1 MKEKGSSFKS
11 AGYAFSVT
19 TAAALLAAC
28 SGGGSPSS
36 ALAPSTGMNS
46 SSVGHVPSVKEH
58 VTLTARVSKAV
69 HKDHRKSWISP
80 EARRAPRLLFVS
92 DDGTDD
98 INIFTLP
105 GLALKGQLT
114 GFSEPQGMCTDASGN
129 IWVANTGTNQL
140 LQLSRSGS
148 LLKTLDDPTGFPV
161 GCAVNR
167 LNNDLAVTNIIGNP
181 SGDGN
186 VVVYANSTGTPQ
198 AFADP
203 SVFEYFFP
211 AYDNAG
217 NLYVDGEGSAG
228 FALMEL
234 ASGSSTLSPVSIS
247 GGTLFFPGGVNW
259 DSATSS
265 LVIGDQECNGASES
279 CLYSATVS
287 DGVATITG
295 VTMLLDPSGQS
306 GDVDQTTIGPQGRF
320 FAGGFI
326 SESSD
331 PSGVARWAFPA
342 GGVPT
347 NFNGTALSEP
357 IGAAISNK

>member
-1 MKEKGSSFKS
+1 MRISRP
-11 AGYAFSVT
+11 AYYALGVT

-36 ALAPSTGMNS
+36 ALSPSTGMNS

-58 VTLTARVSKAV
+58 VTLTARVSKPV

-80 EARRAPRLLFVS
+80 EARRAPRLLFIS

-98 INIFTLP
+98 INIYTMPNQVLR
-105 GLALKGQLT
+105 GQLT

-129 IWVANTGTNQL
+129 IWVTNTGTNQVI
-140 LQLSRSGS
+140 QLSRSGAT
-148 LLKTLDDPTGFPV
+148 LKTLDDPTGFPV

-167 LNNDLAVTNIIGNP
+167 ANNDLAVTNIIGNP

-198 AFADP
+198 AFSTP
-203 SVFEYFFP
+203 TVFEYFFP

-228 FALMEL
+228 YALTEL

-259 DSATSS
+259 NPATSS
-265 LVIGDQECNGASES
+265 VVLGDQECNGGEAS
-279 CLYSATVS
+279 CQYSATVS
-287 DGVATITG
+287 GGVATITG
-295 VTMLLDPSGQS
+295 VTNLSDLSGGTAFDLDQG
-306 GDVDQTTIGPQGRF
+306 TIGPRGRF
-320 FAGGFI
+320 FAGGTI
-326 SESSD
+326 SEDSN
-331 PSGVARWAFPA
+331 PSASNRWLFPA
-342 GGVPT
+342 GGTPT
-347 NFNGTALSEP
+347 NFNDSTLSEP